1 MVPFFNIKKLNIDIT
16 KQVNLI
22 NLHVVMENGDSKIIG
37 EIVYSNRNS
46 MYINIVGEIQGEEFI
61 QGASRKPSFN
71 ALVRLIKLDEISKI
85 LGPQDTRFGTIL
97 FGTSNIYI
105 KNLGSKTN
113 PSKNVSVQRTN
124 TLTIDNSYIEL
135 SGTTDRT
142 NEYSTYKYS
151 FNRIDELECI
161 QSLYNIIPI
170 CPEILGG
177 LSTPRPPAERVGQL
191 VINNIGVDVT
201 KEFVR
206 GALRT
211 LTIAQD
217 NNCHRALLKAKS
229 PSCGCGEIYDG
240 TFSGILT
247 TGNGVTTDLLLENHI
262 EVFTEKNI
270 DSLIPKKSDD

>member
-1 MVPFFNIKKLNIDIT
+1 MKKP
-16 KQVNLI
+16 NL
-22 NLHVVMENGDSKIIG
+22 
-37 EIVYSNRNS
+37 
-46 MYINIVGEIQGEEFI
+46 
-61 QGASRKPSFN
+61 
-71 ALVRLIKLDEISKI
+71 LISECLCGVHCRYD
-85 LGPQDTRFGTIL
+85 G
-97 FGTSNIYI
+97 
-105 KNLGSKTN
+105 KN
-113 PSKNVSVQRTN
+113 
-124 TLTIDNSYIEL
+124 
-135 SGTTDRT
+135 
-142 NEYSTYKYS
+142 
-151 FNRIDELECI
+151 NRIDELECI

-247 TGNGVTTDLLLENHI
+247 TGKGVTTDLLLENHI